1 MLLVLNLPLVGL
13 WIRLLTVPRPFLHAG
28 ILVLASVG
36 AYSVN
41 RSIFDIGLLYA
52 IGGAGYLMRCWEIPL
67 APAVIG
73 AILGPMAEQHLR
85 RALAAAEGSWMV
97 FVTRPI
103 SATVLLVAAGIAL
116 LPVVARRWFRADSG
130 RRTQPSG

>member
-1 MLLVLNLPLVGL
+1 MNLPLVGL
-13 WIRLLTVPRPFLHAG
+13 WVRLLAIPRPYLHAG

-41 RSIFDIGLLYA
+41 RSIFDVGLLYA

-73 AILGPMAEQHLR
+73 VILGPMAEQHLR

-97 FVTRPI
+97 FATRPI
-103 SATVLLVAAGIAL
+103 SATVLMAALALAL
-116 LPVVARRWFRADSG
+116 LPAIVPRWSGADSE
-130 RRTQPSG
+130 RRRPRSG

>member
-1 MLLVLNLPLVGL
+1 MF
-13 WIRLLTVPRPFLHAG
+13 PRSL
-28 ILVLASVG
+28 ILALRYRQVCDRTL
-36 AYSVN
+36 
-41 RSIFDIGLLYA
+41 SIFDVGLLYA
-52 IGGAGYLMRCWEIPL
+52 IGGAGYVMRCWEIPL

-103 SATVLLVAAGIAL
+103 SATVLMAALALAL
-116 LPVVARRWFRADSG
+116 LPAIVPRWSGADSAG
-130 RRTQPSG
+130 RTQPSG